1 MRRSVLRP
9 FYFRRSMDEF
19 LRLFNIYNYPVE
31 GKACLYFR
39 TRLVLRR
46 RLRRESCDKYYKGIY
61 LKEEYIRMAKTNPRR
76 RWSLIVICVVLLLI
90 GALTASAQATPTPV
104 TIGQNTIG
112 SITDPTA
119 PVQYSLALGAPQS
132 VNVQVLAVSQG
143 FAPTFQIL
151 DPGGVVVMDTANPGT
166 QTIVQGSPNLS
177 SPGTYTIVIK
187 SANNTAGQFLL
198 SVQPGAPLA
207 PPTPLT
213 PGQPV
218 SDSVSAQA
226 TRKAYSFA
234 ASQTDVLLLDVSSA
248 TTTSGPVIT
257 LRNADTNET
266 LALNSAALAGIRYR
280 LATGTT
286 NYLVEITSSG
296 ASTPESFTLCLSTES
311 GSVTCPGTTVASA
324 PTATQVINVPN
335 ATPTL
340 NFLPTPTNFSPISV
354 IDPNGPCEVISNGS
368 TINVRSGP
376 GTGYSVLTKLAPTQ
390 PAQVIGRSADNTWY
404 QINIFGTIGWV
415 SAGVVSIGGVCSGV
429 SVVVLPTAVP
439 TSVPPPTEPNSP
451 SATPTTMPTGVP
463 TNTPTEVPTTSGT
476 HTIHFPPVGIQV
488 SLIAPI
494 QVVPINPKLDYQA
507 AAKYGEANLSN
518 GFSPDP
524 YSVGTTSGGDVDVSY
539 LGGSCS
545 GFASAA
551 PDLRINFGGG
561 GASLLRIYYVGANGD
576 PAMVVNDP
584 YGNFYCVDD
593 SFGTVN
599 PTIDFNN
606 PAGGSYDVWIA
617 SYANNAN
624 ISGTLYI
631 TGNSGN
637 HP

>member
-1 MRRSVLRP
+1 MNP
-9 FYFRRSMDEF
+9 
-19 LRLFNIYNYPVE
+19 
-31 GKACLYFR
+31 
-39 TRLVLRR
+39 
-46 RLRRESCDKYYKGIY
+46 
-61 LKEEYIRMAKTNPRR
+61 AKRQR
-76 RWSLIVICVVLLLI
+76 RWSFLLLSI
-90 GALTASAQATPTPV
+90 CILLVGALTASAQATPTPV

-112 SITDPTA
+112 NISDPTA
-119 PVQYSLALGAPQS
+119 PIQYALVLGAPQS
-132 VNVQVLAVSQG
+132 VSVQVLAVTQG

-166 QTIVQGSPNLS
+166 QTIAQGSPSLS
-177 SPGTYTIVIK
+177 SPGTYTIVVR
-187 SANNTAGQFLL
+187 SANNAAGQFLL

-213 PGQPV
+213 PGQPI
-218 SDSVSAQA
+218 SDSVSAQT
-226 TRKAYSFA
+226 TRKAYSFS
-234 ASQTDVLLLDVSSA
+234 ASQTDVLLLDVIS
-248 TTTSGPVIT
+248 TTTASGPVIT

-286 NYLVEITSSG
+286 NYLVEVTGSG
-296 ASTPESFTLCLSTES
+296 ATDPEAFTICLSTES
-311 GSVTCPGTTVASA
+311 GSVTCPGTSVASA
-324 PTATQVINVPN
+324 PTATQIISVPT
-335 ATPTL
+335 ATL
-340 NFLPTPTNFSPISV
+340 NFLPTPTTFSPISM
-354 IDPNGPCEVISNGS
+354 IDPNGPCAVISNGA

-376 GTGYSVLTKLAPTQ
+376 GTGYSVITKLAPTQ
-390 PAQVIGRSADNTWY
+390 PAQVIGRSVDNTWY

-415 SAGVVSIGGVCSGV
+415 SAQVVSIGGVCSGV

-439 TSVPPPTEPNSP
+439 TSVPPPTLPNS
-451 SATPTTMPTGVP
+451 P
-463 TNTPTEVPTTSGT
+463 TNTPTNVPPPTDTPTAVPTSDGT
-476 HTIHFPPVGIQV
+476 HTIHFPPIVKV
-488 SLIAPI
+488 TLLAPI
-494 QVVPINPKLDYQA
+494 NVVPINPKLDYQA

-524 YSVGTTSGGDVDVSY
+524 YSVGTTSGGNVDVSY

-545 GFASAA
+545 GFASTA

-617 SYANNAN
+617 SYASSAN